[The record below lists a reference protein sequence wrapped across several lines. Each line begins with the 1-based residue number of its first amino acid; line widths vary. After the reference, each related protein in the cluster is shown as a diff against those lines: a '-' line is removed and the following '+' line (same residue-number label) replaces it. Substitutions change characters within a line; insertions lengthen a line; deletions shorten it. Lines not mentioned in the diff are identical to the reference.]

1 MNGKAT
7 TDRGSAAAPP
17 ALWASAFVILAMIV
31 TQAGRIGAGA
41 SSAIA
46 GNVSTVNDLTVLTA
60 AGGDQQ
66 DNLVILDRRAERVFI
81 YGVARQ
87 GGVQL
92 YESYDLKQLFIDA
105 RSAMGAAG
113 AVRP

>member
-1 MNGKAT
+1 MSSAES
-7 TDRGSAAAPP
+7 TDRGSGSASP

-31 TQAGRIGAGA
+31 TQAGRIGVGS
-41 SSAIA
+41 SSALA

-66 DNLVILDRRAERVFI
+66 DNLVILDGRAERVYI

-92 YESYDLKQLFIDA
+92 FESYDLKQLFRDA
-105 RSAMGAAG
+105 RSAMGVAG